1 MAKKRKDQWFEL
13 DESVEKQVF
22 SLLDGTV
29 VSELSRL
36 RAELEAQIVQANK
49 ELQSTSTDLLAQSL
63 SQKTGRRGEA
73 SFQIDPDGKLVLVV
87 SYGGE
92 ATESLSRMPLKPA
105 WTKRNERKPKAKTKV
120 EPAPTPTPV
129 VEEPKPKKKGF
140 IKTSVAVSETKI
152 LDIDELLDGLDEP
165 EEEKAKPENDPII
178 YENAYTPSK
187 KRLRRIPGQPVQKSV
202 QQGKT
207 KLSVLK
213 NQKPEPLE

>member
-1 MAKKRKDQWFEL
+1 MAKKRKDQRFEL

-22 SLLDGTV
+22 SLLDNGV

-36 RAELEAQIVQANK
+36 RAELEAQIAQANK

-73 SFQIDPDGKLVLVV
+73 SFQVDPDGKLVLVV

-92 ATESLSRMPLKPA
+92 TTESLSRTPLKPA
-105 WTKRNERKPKAKTKV
+105 WNKKNERKPKAKTKV
-120 EPAPTPTPV
+120 EPTPTPV

-165 EEEKAKPENDPII
+165 EEQKAKPENDPIV

-213 NQKPEPLE
+213 DQKPEPLE